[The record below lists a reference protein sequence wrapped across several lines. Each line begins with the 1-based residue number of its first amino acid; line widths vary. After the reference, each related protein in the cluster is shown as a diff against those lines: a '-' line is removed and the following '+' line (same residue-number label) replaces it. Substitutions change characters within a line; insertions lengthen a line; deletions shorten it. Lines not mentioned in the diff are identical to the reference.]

1 MVVDGSG
8 RAADLLA
15 IAFKYAAEGSL
26 YSSKSSVIL
35 DGMLEPLMAA
45 IQRTFSVDQ
54 LQAEKLLNELLQCV
68 KKKHLI
74 TIFKPSDSDITGNNL
89 SKIYVLCT
97 ILRLLMS
104 AKKVTVTNWTMPF

>member
-1 MVVDGSG
+1 MPVVVVDGSG

-15 IAFKYAAEGSL
+15 IAFKDAAEGSL

-89 SKIYVLCT
+89 LKIYILC
-97 ILRLLMS
+97 IMYYS
-104 AKKVTVTNWTMPF
+104 